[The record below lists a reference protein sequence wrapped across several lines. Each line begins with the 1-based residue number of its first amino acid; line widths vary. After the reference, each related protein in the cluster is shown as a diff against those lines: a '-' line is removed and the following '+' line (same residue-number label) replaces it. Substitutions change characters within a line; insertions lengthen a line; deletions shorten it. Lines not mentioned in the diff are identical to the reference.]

1 MKFIKNIND
10 DFIRVYTITALTVEK
25 DQYGKWGVFA
35 YSDSYNSKLKEF
47 STEAEARSWLNELVI
62 QIDDELSGR
71 NLTGEL
77 WKQFT
82 QLIKEK
88 RHADTH

>member
-10 DFIRVYTITALTVEK
+10 DFIRVYKITAFTVEK
-25 DQYGKWGVFA
+25 DQYGNWCVFE
-35 YSDSYNSKLKEF
+35 YSDSYHSKLKEF

-71 NLTGEL
+71 NLTSEL

-82 QLIKEK
+82 QLIKDK
-88 RHADTH
+88 RNVEN